1 MSYHVKLLQ
10 EDRLVTLQCQENYYS
25 LHQSSSAHQISA
37 INVTKIMNC
46 YDFALTDNKLIKIKQ
61 LIENKSLN

>member
-1 MSYHVKLLQ
+1 MLSYCKKTGWLLYNAKKI
-10 EDRLVTLQCQENYYS
+10 TS

-61 LIENKSLN
+61 LIKNKSLN